1 MLAVPVSSRSTVRR
15 LAVARLV
22 STTGTAGAGV
32 ALAAVLYARTGS
44 ATWIGAA
51 LFVGFAVPAL
61 ASPLSGALSD
71 RVDRRRLLVGSDL
84 LGAAC
89 LTAMAL
95 ASAPGV
101 LLGLAVVAALVTS
114 PFLPATSAMLPS
126 LAPAGDLGWA
136 NARLS
141 AARNAGYVL
150 GPLAGGGLVA
160 VAGGSAAFAA
170 DALSFAASAA
180 LIATLRGRF
189 SARPVE
195 GDGEHRRPGEGFRL
209 LWAVPTLRVLT
220 LGFVLIDAGN
230 GLSMPAELPLAHVFG
245 TGATGYGA
253 LAAVCGLGGVLGAS
267 GGPAVLRDRE
277 EPPVL
282 AGAGAVLVVA
292 FALMAV
298 APWFALALI
307 GSALGGAAMSLTGI
321 GEDLLLQ
328 HRVAD
333 AARGRVYA
341 AHLAVVQ
348 VSLAAGLL
356 GAGAAVDA
364 VGARGVLGLAAGSA
378 LLGVLVLALL
388 LSWPRSRRRRR
399 RSVAGGAS
407 PSGRPGVR

>member
-1 MLAVPVSSRSTVRR
+1 MLAVPVPSRSAVGR
-15 LAVARLV
+15 LALARLV
-22 STTGTAGAGV
+22 STTGTSGAGV

-44 ATWIGAA
+44 PTWIGAA

-89 LTAMAL
+89 LAAMAL

-101 LLGLAVVAALVTS
+101 LLGLAVVAALVAA
-114 PFLPATSAMLPS
+114 PFLPASAAMLPS
-126 LAPAGDLGWA
+126 LAPAEDLTWA
-136 NARLS
+136 NGRLS

-160 VAGGSAAFAA
+160 AAGGSAAFAA

-180 LIATLRGRF
+180 LIATLRGGF
-189 SARPVE
+189 SPRAVGGGHVHGRL
-195 GDGEHRRPGEGFRL
+195 GEGFRL
-209 LWAVPTLRVLT
+209 LWALPALRVLT

-230 GLSMPAELPLAHVFG
+230 GLAMPAELPLAHVFG

-253 LAAVCGLGGVLGAS
+253 LAAVWGLGGVLGAS
-267 GGPAVLRDRE
+267 WGPAVLRDRE
-277 EPPVL
+277 EPPAL
-282 AGAGAVLVVA
+282 AGAGAALVAA
-292 FALMAV
+292 FVLMAV

-307 GSALGGAAMSLTGI
+307 GSALGGAAMSVTGI

-328 HRVAD
+328 RRVAD

-356 GAGAAVDA
+356 GAGAVVDA
-364 VGARGVLGLAAGSA
+364 VGARGALGLAAGSA
-378 LLGVLVLALL
+378 ILGVIVLALL
-388 LSWPRSRRRRR
+388 LSWPRSRPRRP
-399 RSVAGGAS
+399 RSAAGGAS
-407 PSGRPGVR
+407 PSERPGAR